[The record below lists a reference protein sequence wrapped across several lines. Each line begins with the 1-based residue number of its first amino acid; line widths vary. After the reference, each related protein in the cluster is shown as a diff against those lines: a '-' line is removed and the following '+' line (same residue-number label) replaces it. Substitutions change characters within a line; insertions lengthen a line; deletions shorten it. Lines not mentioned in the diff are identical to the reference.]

1 MYDFSYDYIKPK
13 YDKKVKLCYI
23 DTDSFIAMYKQK
35 IFTKILL
42 QMLKQGQTLQ
52 IIRQIHPCLWE
63 KIKKVIGLMNDELG
77 GQIVKKFVLLQ
88 SKMYSYLKNNN
99 DEGTIR

>member
-1 MYDFSYDYIKPK
+1 MNKPVFLGLSILDKSKSKMYDFSYDYIKPK
-13 YDKKVKLCYI
+13 YGKKVKLCYI

-42 QMLKQGQTLQ
+42 QMLKKGQTLQ

-63 KIKKVIGLMNDELG
+63 KIKK
-77 GQIVKKFVLLQ
+77 
-88 SKMYSYLKNNN
+88 SYRVN
-99 DEGTIR
+99 ER